1 MKLLIEKAM
10 VFAIVATMGM
20 QPVLAEDQMQ
30 SMPGM
35 DHGTMQGMDHG
46 NMQGMD
52 QDSKKSP
59 AKPGMQ
65 NQNMNGMDH
74 GSMQGMD
81 HSKMK
86 GMDHGN
92 MPGMD
97 HGSMQGMDHGSMQGM
112 EGMGAMQGGAAPA
125 DARDPHAYS
134 GGYAH
139 GEGPYAL
146 PVRQRLRM
154 ADQHNFASLLVDR
167 LETVQTADGNS
178 SAYDLQAWFGR
189 DYDRAV
195 VKSEGAY
202 AGGAFTETS
211 SELLWSHAVS
221 TFWNRELGVRYDGGQ
236 GPGRTWLAFGFQ
248 GLAPYWFEVDATAYV
263 GEGGNTALGLEAEYE
278 TLFTQKWILQT
289 RAEASLYGQDDA
301 ARGIGSGLS
310 ELALGV
316 RLRYEI
322 RREFAPYVGIEWA
335 GKFGGTANYASAGG
349 EPTSETKAIAGLR
362 FWF

>member
-1 MKLLIEKAM
+1 MSTKPVTTATIFEGNRTMKFLIRKAM
-10 VFAIVATMGM
+10 ALAIVAGMGIH
-20 QPVLAEDQMQ
+20 PVLAEDEMQ

-35 DHGTMQGMDHG
+35 DHGTMQGMDH
-46 NMQGMD
+46 
-52 QDSKKSP
+52 DSMKTP
-59 AKPGMQ
+59 AKNKKQ
-65 NQNMNGMDH
+65 NQDATGT
-74 GSMQGMD
+74 QEMD
-81 HSKMK
+81 HS
-86 GMDHGN
+86 N

-97 HGSMQGMDHGSMQGM
+97 HSTASQSDSGMTGM
-112 EGMGAMQGGAAPA
+112 EGMGSMQGGSAPA
-125 DARDPHAYS
+125 DARDPHANS
-134 GGYAH
+134 GGYEH

-146 PVRQRLRM
+146 PARQRLRM

-167 LETVQTADGNS
+167 LEAVQTADGNS
-178 SAYDLQAWFGR
+178 RAYDLQAWFGR

-195 VKSEGAY
+195 LKAEGNY
-202 AGGAFTETS
+202 SAGALTETS
-211 SELLWSHAVS
+211 TELLWSHAVS
-221 TFWNRELGVRYDGGQ
+221 SFWNRELGVRYDGGQ

-301 ARGIGSGLS
+301 PRGIGSGLS
-310 ELALGV
+310 ELAVGV

-335 GKFGGTANYASAGG
+335 GKFGGTADYASAGG

>member
-1 MKLLIEKAM
+1 MNFFIRQAM
-10 VFAIVATMGM
+10 AFAIVAGMGL
-20 QPVLAEDQMQ
+20 QPVLAADETQ
-30 SMPGM
+30 SMTGM

-52 QDSKKSP
+52 
-59 AKPGMQ
+59 
-65 NQNMNGMDH
+65 
-74 GSMQGMD
+74 
-81 HSKMK
+81 
-86 GMDHGN
+86 HGN
-92 MPGMD
+92 
-97 HGSMQGMDHGSMQGM
+97 MQGMDHGTVSQSDPGM
-112 EGMGAMQGGAAPA
+112 SGMDNMGAMQGGSAPA

-146 PVRQRLRM
+146 PAQQRLRM

-167 LETVQTADGNS
+167 LEAVQTADGNS

-195 VKSEGAY
+195 LKSEGSY
-202 AGGAFTETS
+202 AAGAFNETS

-221 TFWNRELGVRYDGGQ
+221 GFWNRELGVRYDGGK

-263 GEGGNTALGLEAEYE
+263 GEGGNTALGLQAEYE

-289 RAEASLYGQDDA
+289 RAEASLYGQDDT

-310 ELALGV
+310 ELAIGV

-322 RREFAPYVGIEWA
+322 RRQFAPYVGLEWA
-335 GKFGGTANYASAGG
+335 GKFGATADLARAGG
-349 EPTSETKAIAGLR
+349 EPTSETRAIAGLR